1 MPTPLPSSFASAAA
15 GNAHDSSRRGDGTAG
30 GEWSRSRM
38 NGATQTFRRPSVAI
52 NPSHSRDT
60 SQPASATTP
69 TAGAYSQQMPSNYP
83 SSALRNGAGS
93 DTRYSK
99 EQLLNLYKAQRE
111 SGALNKNVADHFAAD
126 WNPRAD
132 TSPVNGAWGRR
143 EDSKDN
149 PSGPEVCWDHG
160 GQMEPLG
167 LVDMTDDEKELFTL
181 SVNSPLKP
189 PPTNASKENA
199 ATGTGGRKSSISY
212 TQGHMNN
219 YNTASPSSARPGP
232 RRRETGDS
240 TGNPMSPT
248 AGGTRFFRDE
258 PNTATPPPSL
268 LRRKTDFRDNSS
280 TSRWEEKEKESANRE
295 GGSEVASPFGS
306 LKRSST
312 NPLNVAPGGG
322 NSPWGPSASHSASFS
337 PMGAF
342 GAFSLGTNTA
352 QTPTAEKKAGFGS
365 LRGESRLKGLF
376 SKDSTEDMSAS
387 IKEKTSLSSLE
398 RLAEGE
404 GDKRSQSPWGE
415 TVKTRAGRSETNPFS
430 EEMRSGSAALGGS
443 QDVSMPSQAAPDQ
456 LGFSAF
462 GMTSSIPGFR
472 ELMQSHEN
480 SRNPT
485 PSLLQGHEPT
495 SPTNTNPYQS
505 PHGERGGGVGVG
517 ADVDDVETDGSDI
530 QNTHHPGLTGLRDPA
545 SAFGSIRRVGSGMD
559 LPSIDRSQTS
569 SAAGNR
575 SFSGLGGLGGLS
587 SLGGAGGWP
596 TSGAVGTP
604 TRERSAF
611 AGGFGDPIFGSMA
624 DLQSPSLS
632 TLGGSGLFSSHPGGI
647 SGTGSLG
654 RSSKLGS
661 LFPAAMQEQMQADHP
676 ARPDLGSLEESMRQ
690 ADAQQADKA
699 GQVNA
704 PATTSTS
711 QTPVSAVGSIPPSMT
726 AEGAPPSQTP
736 GPPGGGL
743 GVPPAQQRT
752 MVMPDRMR
760 WIYRDPQGNIQGPWT
775 GLEMHDW
782 FKAGFFSPDLQIKKL
797 EDPEFEPL
805 AQLVRR
811 IGNSREPFL
820 VPQIGIPHGPEPN
833 PTGTWT
839 TNNAGTAQP
848 PFPGSFP
855 SFGTTLTAEQQN
867 ALERRKQEEQYLM
880 ARQKE
885 HLAQQQALMK
895 QMQFQGVPHGIH
907 PHQLQ
912 HHSSAHSL
920 HSQPSFGSIASPV
933 GFQPS
938 PIQGPMQQQQQQQ
951 QQQQPPVG
959 GFFDAAAPLRSGGL
973 PNVGPQMLGTDLG
986 SSQDQLPALLDR
998 LNVNRNDP
1006 FAFGSPASLTARQPD
1021 SLFHSQQVAS
1031 ILQDRA
1037 RLQQEQEQFDSTQG
1051 DSLFDQQARED
1062 RLRQFQALRGQEGDL
1077 GLPTH
1082 PAMESLEDEG
1092 ETLTSQELAAGVA
1105 ALEASQEGTE
1115 PVLTLSQQVQKAASA
1130 QREQQE
1136 QEQQQQEQQQQQ
1148 LQQEE
1153 QAQIEAAW
1161 GGAGLVK
1168 ADSAMPQPFPPPPSA
1183 SPLPAPAAQR
1193 NRQNVAE
1200 SLAANSRSQTQTPVE
1215 APTTSIAPWAKE
1227 ANELPKGPS
1236 LKEIQEAE
1244 ARNAAQKEE
1253 LAAAARRAQMLAEQE
1268 RLSQAQTQAAP
1279 GLPSTANWASAGS
1292 PATPSSAGSVWNNK
1306 GQTPSSGTAKKTL
1319 AQIQKEEEARKQ
1331 RMAAA
1336 AAAAQTA
1343 AAMTASVAPP
1353 TTSPPAPS
1361 STGKRYADL
1370 ASKAPAAVPSPV
1382 SAAATTAGVGGS
1394 AWTTVGAGGKAKAP
1408 PAAPSG
1414 PRSTSG
1420 PAPLPASPAR
1430 PKPAT
1435 VISAPR
1441 TVTVGS
1447 TPPANPNRAV
1457 EEFTKWAKLTLG
1469 KGLNSSINVDDFVQ
1483 QLLLLPAD
1491 SEIISDSV
1499 YANSQTLDG
1508 RRFAEDF
1515 IRRRKMADKG
1525 IVDPAVASALA
1536 EQSTGG
1542 WSEVAKKGSSS
1553 SNVQREEDN
1562 SSAAFKV
1569 VAPRKKGKR

>member
-1 MPTPLPSSFASAAA
+1 MALRVE
-15 GNAHDSSRRGDGTAG
+15 N
-30 GEWSRSRM
+30 
-38 NGATQTFRRPSVAI
+38 VAV
-52 NPSHSRDT
+52 NPSQNRDPN
-60 SQPASATTP
+60 QPASGTTTTP
-69 TAGAYSQQMPSNYP
+69 TVGPYTPSQMSSNYP
-83 SSALRNGAGS
+83 SNALRNGAGS
-93 DTRYSK
+93 ETRYSK
-99 EQLLNLYKAQRE
+99 EQLLELYKAQRD
-111 SGALNKNVADHFAAD
+111 SGALNKNVADYFVAD
-126 WNPRAD
+126 WNPRPD

-149 PSGPEVCWDHG
+149 PSGPEVCWDHDG
-160 GQMEPLG
+160 HMEPLG
-167 LVDMTDDEKELFTL
+167 LVDMTDDERELFTL

-189 PPTNASKENA
+189 PPTNASKDNTG
-199 ATGTGGRKSSISY
+199 TGTGGRKSSVSY
-212 TQGHMNN
+212 SQGHMNT
-219 YNTASPSSARPGP
+219 YNTSSPSSARPGP

-248 AGGTRFFRDE
+248 ASGTRFFRDE
-258 PNTATPPPSL
+258 PTASTPPPSL
-268 LRRKTDFRDNSS
+268 LRRKTDFRDTSS
-280 TSRWEEKEKESANRE
+280 TARWEEKEKEKESAGRE
-295 GGSEVASPFGS
+295 GSSDAASPFGS

-312 NPLNVAPGGG
+312 NPLNVASGSTS
-322 NSPWGPSASHSASFS
+322 SPWASASHSASFS

-342 GAFSLGTNTA
+342 GAFSLVSNAA
-352 QTPTAEKKAGFGS
+352 QTPTTEKKAGFGS

-376 SKDSTEDMSAS
+376 SKDSSEDMSAS

-404 GDKRSQSPWGE
+404 GEKRSQSPWAE

-430 EEMRSGSAALGGS
+430 EEIRSGSAALGGS
-443 QDVSMPSQAAPDQ
+443 QEVSTPSQGDQ

-462 GMTSSIPGFR
+462 GMTSNIPGFR

-485 PSLLQGHEPT
+485 PSLLHGHEPT

-505 PHGERGGGVGVG
+505 PHGERG
-517 ADVDDVETDGSDI
+517 DVDDVETDGSDI
-530 QNTHHPGLTGLRDPA
+530 QNTHHPGLTGLRDPS

-575 SFSGLGGLGGLS
+575 SFSSLGGLGGLP

-596 TSGAVGTP
+596 SSGAVGTP

-611 AGGFGDPIFGSMA
+611 TGGFGDPIFGSVA

-632 TLGGSGLFSSHPGGI
+632 TTLGGGGLFGAPAAHAGI

-661 LFPAAMQEQMQADHP
+661 LFPPAMQEQMQGDQ
-676 ARPDLGSLEESMRQ
+676 ARPDLGTLDENTQSAGEAISSHPRALPDALTRE
-690 ADAQQADKA
+690 ADAAADSQPADKA
-699 GQVNA
+699 V
-704 PATTSTS
+704 PANNPPASMPTS
-711 QTPVSAVGSIPPSMT
+711 QTPVSAVGSVPTSLAADVPPL
-726 AEGAPPSQTP
+726 SQTP
-736 GPPGGGL
+736 GL
-743 GVPPAQQRT
+743 ANVVPPAQQRT

-820 VPQIGIPHGPEPN
+820 VPQIGIPHGPDPSPGHWTAN
-833 PTGTWT
+833 TTGG
-839 TNNAGTAQP
+839 AAQP

-938 PIQGPMQQQQQQQ
+938 PIQGPT
-951 QQQQPPVG
+951 QQQQPPSQPQSVVGG
-959 GFFDAAAPLRSGGL
+959 GFFDAAAAMRPSGL
-973 PNVGPQMLGTDLG
+973 PPVGPPMLGTDLVNN
-986 SSQDQLPALLDR
+986 QDQLPALLDR
-998 LNVNRNDP
+998 LNVSRSDP
-1006 FAFGSPASLTARQPD
+1006 FAFGSPASFATRQPD
-1021 SLFHSQQVAS
+1021 PLFHPQQVAS
-1031 ILQDRA
+1031 MLQDRA
-1037 RLQQEQEQFDSTQG
+1037 RLQQEQEQFDSMQG
-1051 DSLFDQQARED
+1051 DSLFDQQAREE
-1062 RLRQFQALRGQEGDL
+1062 RLHQFHALRVQDGELGL

-1082 PAMESLEDEG
+1082 PTGSSLEETG
-1092 ETLTSQELAAGVA
+1092 EPLTSLELATG
-1105 ALEASQEGTE
+1105 ALEAGAIEHE
-1115 PVLTLSQQVQKAASA
+1115 PTLSLSEQVKAASA

-1136 QEQQQQEQQQQQ
+1136 QEQQQEQQEQ
-1148 LQQEE
+1148 ESAPE
-1153 QAQIEAAW
+1153 SVW
-1161 GGAGLVK
+1161 GVK
-1168 ADSAMPQPFPPPPSA
+1168 GDSAMPQPFPPPPSA

-1200 SLAANSRSQTQTPVE
+1200 SLAAHSRSQTQTPVD

-1227 ANELPKGPS
+1227 AHELPKGPS

-1253 LAAAARRAQMLAEQE
+1253 LAAAARRAQLLAEQE
-1268 RLSQAQTQAAP
+1268 RLSQAQTQTQAP

-1292 PATPSSAGSVWNNK
+1292 PATPTSTGSVWNSQK
-1306 GQTPSSGTAKKTL
+1306 GTTPSAAPAKKTL

-1331 RMAAA
+1331 RLAAA
-1336 AAAAQTA
+1336 TA
-1343 AAMTASVAPP
+1343 ATAAVVQSAP
-1353 TTSPPAPS
+1353 TSSSAVTPPAPS

-1370 ASKAPAAVPSPV
+1370 AGKAPTAPSPV
-1382 SAAATTAGVGGS
+1382 SAG
-1394 AWTTVGAGGKAKAP
+1394 AWTTVGAGGKPKPP

-1414 PRSTSG
+1414 PRSSMALT
-1420 PAPLPASPAR
+1420 ASSPVR
-1430 PKPAT
+1430 PKAT
-1435 VISAPR
+1435 TTAAMMVSS
-1441 TVTVGS
+1441 TGS
-1447 TPPANPNRAV
+1447 MSSTAGSSGGGSNAQRAM
-1457 EEFTKWAKLTLG
+1457 EEFTRWAKVSLG
-1469 KGLNSSINVDDFVQ
+1469 KGLDSSINVEDFVQ
-1483 QLLLLPAD
+1483 QLLQLPAET
-1491 SEIISDSV
+1491 EIISDSV

-1508 RRFAEDF
+1508 RRFAEEF
-1515 IRRRKMADKG
+1515 IRRRQQADKG
-1525 IVDPAVASALA
+1525 IV
-1536 EQSTGG
+1536 EGETNG
-1542 WSEVAKKGSSS
+1542 WSEVAKRGSGTS
-1553 SNVQREEDN
+1553 REEGN
-1562 SSAAFKV
+1562 SAFKV
-1569 VAPRKKGKR
+1569 VAPRKKGRR

>member
-15 GNAHDSSRRGDGTAG
+15 GNAHDSSTRRGDGPAG
-30 GEWSRSRM
+30 GEWSRTRM
-38 NGATQTFRRPSVAI
+38 NGATQTFRRPSVAT
-52 NPSHSRDT
+52 NPSHNRDA
-60 SQPASATTP
+60 SQPTSATTP
-69 TAGAYSQQMPSNYP
+69 TVGTYTPPHMSSNYP
-83 SSALRNGAGS
+83 SSALRNGAAN

-99 EQLLNLYKAQRE
+99 DQLLSLYRTQRE
-111 SGALNKNVADHFAAD
+111 SGILGKNVADYFVAD
-126 WNPRAD
+126 WNPHE
-132 TSPVNGAWGRR
+132 TSPVNGAWGKR

-160 GQMEPLG
+160 GQSEPLG
-167 LVDMTDDEKELFTL
+167 LVDLTDDEKELFTL

-189 PPTNASKENA
+189 PPTNASKENV
-199 ATGTGGRKSSISY
+199 ATGTGGRKLSIS
-212 TQGHMNN
+212 QGHMNN
-219 YNTASPSSARPGP
+219 YNTASPSAGRPGP

-248 AGGTRFFRDE
+248 TSGSRFFRDE
-258 PNTATPPPSL
+258 TNTSTPPPSL
-268 LRRKTDFRDNSS
+268 LRRKTDFRDASS
-280 TSRWEEKEKESANRE
+280 AARWEEKEKENVARDV
-295 GGSEVASPFGS
+295 GAEVASPFGS

-312 NPLNVAPGGG
+312 NPLNVAPGAS
-322 NSPWGPSASHSASFS
+322 NSPWGSASQNASFS

-342 GAFSLGTNTA
+342 GAFSLGAAT
-352 QTPTAEKKAGFGS
+352 TPTTEKKAGFGS

-376 SKDSTEDMSAS
+376 SKDSSEDISAA
-387 IKEKTSLSSLE
+387 IKEKPSLSSLE
-398 RLAEGE
+398 RLGEAEGE
-404 GDKRSQSPWGE
+404 KRAQSPWGE
-415 TVKTRAGRSETNPFS
+415 PVKTRTGRSETNPFS
-430 EEMRSGSAALGGS
+430 EEPRSGSAALGGS
-443 QDVSMPSQAAPDQ
+443 QEISTPSQAADQ
-456 LGFSAF
+456 LGFAAF

-505 PHGERGGGVGVG
+505 PHGDRSGGGGG
-517 ADVDDVETDGSDI
+517 GGGGGDDDVDTDGSDI
-530 QNTHHPGLTGLRDPA
+530 QNTTHPGISGLRDTS

-575 SFSGLGGLGGLS
+575 SFSSLGGLGGLS
-587 SLGGAGGWP
+587 SLGGAAGWP
-596 TSGAVGTP
+596 SSAAVGTP

-611 AGGFGDPIFGSMA
+611 AGGFGDPIFGTMG

-632 TLGGSGLFSSHPGGI
+632 TLGGSGLFSPHAGI

-661 LFPAAMQEQMQADHP
+661 LFPAAMQEQMQGEP
-676 ARPDLGSLEESMRQ
+676 GRPDLGTLDDGSRQ
-690 ADAQQADKA
+690 PDPQQTDKP
-699 GQVNA
+699 GQTSQ
-704 PATTSTS
+704 PPTTSAS
-711 QTPVSAVGSIPPSMT
+711 PDPVSAVGSISTSM
-726 AEGAPPSQTP
+726 APDVPPPSQTP
-736 GPPGGGL
+736 GQVGAGS
-743 GVPPAQQRT
+743 VPPAQQRT

-820 VPQIGIPHGPEPN
+820 VPQIGIPHGPDPS
-833 PTGTWT
+833 PGPWTGNTS
-839 TNNAGTAQP
+839 GTAQP

-895 QMQFQGVPHGIH
+895 QMQFQGVPHTMH

-920 HSQPSFGSIASPV
+920 HSQPSFGSIASPI

-938 PIQGPMQQQQQQQ
+938 PIQAPMQQPQS
-951 QQQQPPVG
+951 VA
-959 GFFDAAAPLRSGGL
+959 GFFDAAAPVRNPLQ
-973 PNVGPQMLGTDLG
+973 NVGPQVLGTDLVN
-986 SSQDQLPALLDR
+986 SQDQLPALLDR
-998 LNVNRNDP
+998 LNVSRPDP
-1006 FAFGSPASLTARQPD
+1006 FAFGTPSSFAARQPD
-1021 SLFHSQQVAS
+1021 SLFHQQQVAS
-1031 ILQDRA
+1031 MLQDRA
-1037 RLQQEQEQFDSTQG
+1037 RLQQEQEQFDSAQG
-1051 DSLFDQQARED
+1051 DSLFDQQAREE
-1062 RLRQFQALRGQEGDL
+1062 RLRQFHALRAQEGEL
-1077 GLPTH
+1077 GLRTAEGLPTH
-1082 PAMESLEDEG
+1082 PATAIQPEEPEEDED
-1092 ETLTSQELAAGVA
+1092 EDEEEQPT
-1105 ALEASQEGTE
+1105 
-1115 PVLTLSQQVQKAASA
+1115 LTLSQQVQKAASA
-1130 QREQQE
+1130 QRKQQEEQEQQE
-1136 QEQQQQEQQQQQ
+1136 QLQREQIEQQSPEPT
-1148 LQQEE
+1148 
-1153 QAQIEAAW
+1153 EAPW
-1161 GGAGLVK
+1161 SIKG
-1168 ADSAMPQPFPPPPSA
+1168 DSAMPQPFPPPPSA

-1227 ANELPKGPS
+1227 ANEMPKGPS

-1244 ARNAAQKEE
+1244 ARSAAQKEE
-1253 LAAAARRAQMLAEQE
+1253 LAAAARRAQLLAEQE
-1268 RLSQAQTQAAP
+1268 RLSQVQAQAP

-1292 PATPSSAGSVWNNK
+1292 PATPTSSGSVWNSK
-1306 GQTPSSGTAKKTL
+1306 GQAAPSGTAKKTL

-1331 RMAAA
+1331 RLAAAAA
-1336 AAAAQTA
+1336 AAAAQNA
-1343 AAMTASVAPP
+1343 AA
-1353 TTSPPAPS
+1353 SPPAAPS

-1370 ASKAPAAVPSPV
+1370 ASKAPAASPV
-1382 SAAATTAGVGGS
+1382 SASASASG
-1394 AWTTVGAGGKAKAP
+1394 AWTTVGAGGKPKP
-1408 PAAPSG
+1408 PPVAPSG
-1414 PRSTSG
+1414 PRSTSSVT
-1420 PAPLPASPAR
+1420 PVAVSPVK

-1435 VISAPR
+1435 VATPR
-1441 TVTVGS
+1441 TVAVA

-1457 EEFTKWAKLTLG
+1457 EEFTKWAKLALG
-1469 KGLNSSINVDDFVQ
+1469 KGLNSNINVDDFVQ
-1483 QLLLLPAD
+1483 QLLFLPAEA
-1491 SEIISDSV
+1491 EIISDSV

-1508 RRFAEDF
+1508 RRFAEEF
-1515 IRRRKMADKG
+1515 IRRRKLADKG
-1525 IVDPAVASALA
+1525 IVDPVSASAFA
-1536 EQSTGG
+1536 EKNAGG
-1542 WSEVAKKGSSS
+1542 WSEVAKKGSS
-1553 SNVQREEDN
+1553 NAHREEDN
-1562 SSAAFKV
+1562 SNTAFKV

>member
-15 GNAHDSSRRGDGTAG
+15 GNTHDSSNRRGDGSAG
-30 GEWSRSRM
+30 GEWSRTRM
-38 NGATQTFRRPSVAI
+38 NGATQTFRRPSVAT
-52 NPSHSRDT
+52 NPSHNRDA
-60 SQPASATTP
+60 SQPTSATTP
-69 TAGAYSQQMPSNYP
+69 TVGTYTPPHMSSTYQ
-83 SSALRNGAGS
+83 SSALRNGAAT

-99 EQLLNLYKAQRE
+99 DQLLSLYKTQRE
-111 SGALNKNVADHFAAD
+111 SGVLGKNVADYFVAD
-126 WNPRAD
+126 WNPHE
-132 TSPVNGAWGRR
+132 TSPVNGAWGKR

-160 GQMEPLG
+160 GQVEPLG

-199 ATGTGGRKSSISY
+199 GAGTGGRKLSIS
-212 TQGHMNN
+212 QGHMNN
-219 YNTASPSSARPGP
+219 YNTASPSAGRPGP

-248 AGGTRFFRDE
+248 TGGSRFFRDE
-258 PNTATPPPSL
+258 PNTSTPPPSL
-268 LRRKTDFRDNSS
+268 LRRKTDFRDTSS
-280 TSRWEEKEKESANRE
+280 AARWEEKEKENVARDANAE
-295 GGSEVASPFGS
+295 TASPFGS

-312 NPLNVAPGGG
+312 NPLSAAPGAS
-322 NSPWGPSASHSASFS
+322 NSPWGSASQNANFS

-342 GAFSLGTNTA
+342 GAFSLGTAT
-352 QTPTAEKKAGFGS
+352 TPTTEKKAGFGS

-376 SKDSTEDMSAS
+376 SKDSSEDISAT
-387 IKEKTSLSSLE
+387 IKEKSSLSSLE
-398 RLAEGE
+398 RLGETEGE
-404 GDKRSQSPWGE
+404 KRAQSPWGE
-415 TVKTRAGRSETNPFS
+415 PVKTRTGRSETNPFS
-430 EEMRSGSAALGGS
+430 EEPRSGSAALGGS
-443 QDVSMPSQAAPDQ
+443 QEISTPSQPADQ

-505 PHGERGGGVGVG
+505 PHGDRGG
-517 ADVDDVETDGSDI
+517 DDDVETDGSDI
-530 QNTHHPGLTGLRDPA
+530 QNTTHPGITGLRDTS
-545 SAFGSIRRVGSGMD
+545 SAFGSIRRVGSGID

-575 SFSGLGGLGGLS
+575 SFSSLGGLGGLS
-587 SLGGAGGWP
+587 SLGGPAGWP
-596 TSGAVGTP
+596 TSAAVGTP

-611 AGGFGDPIFGSMA
+611 AGGFGDPIFGTMG

-632 TLGGSGLFSSHPGGI
+632 TLGGSGLFSPHAGI

-661 LFPAAMQEQMQADHP
+661 LFPAAMQEQMQGDQGRSDLAALDEA
-676 ARPDLGSLEESMRQ
+676 ARQPGKNIDEPEYEQVLTYQ
-690 ADAQQADKA
+690 VDAQQDKP
-699 GQVNA
+699 GQTSQ
-704 PATTSTS
+704 PATTSAS
-711 QTPVSAVGSIPPSMT
+711 QTPVSAVGSIPTSM
-726 AEGAPPSQTP
+726 APDAPPASQTP
-736 GPPGGGL
+736 GQAGAAGS
-743 GVPPAQQRT
+743 VPPAQQRT

-820 VPQIGIPHGPEPN
+820 VPQIGIPHGPDPS
-833 PTGTWT
+833 PGPWTGNT
-839 TNNAGTAQP
+839 TGTAQP

-895 QMQFQGVPHGIH
+895 QMQFQGVPHTMH

-920 HSQPSFGSIASPV
+920 HSQPSFGSIASPI

-938 PIQGPMQQQQQQQ
+938 PIQAPMQQPQS
-951 QQQQPPVG
+951 VA
-959 GFFDAAAPLRSGGL
+959 GFFDAAGPVRANPL
-973 PNVGPQMLGTDLG
+973 PNVGPQMLGTELG
-986 SSQDQLPALLDR
+986 TPQDQLPALLDR
-998 LNVNRNDP
+998 LNVNRPDP
-1006 FAFGSPASLTARQPD
+1006 FAFGTPGSFAARQPD
-1021 SLFHSQQVAS
+1021 SLFHQQQVAS
-1031 ILQDRA
+1031 MLQDRA
-1037 RLQQEQEQFDSTQG
+1037 RLQQEQEQFDSAQG
-1051 DSLFDQQARED
+1051 DNLFDQQAREE
-1062 RLRQFQALRGQEGDL
+1062 RLRQFHALRAQEGEL
-1077 GLPTH
+1077 GLRTAEGLPTH
-1082 PAMESLEDEG
+1082 PATVPQPS
-1092 ETLTSQELAAGVA
+1092 ETEEV
-1105 ALEASQEGTE
+1105 E
-1115 PVLTLSQQVQKAASA
+1115 PVAEAEEPALTLSQQVQKAASA
-1130 QREQQE
+1130 QRKQQEQQE
-1136 QEQQQQEQQQQQ
+1136 QQEQLQREQQEQQTSD
-1148 LQQEE
+1148 
-1153 QAQIEAAW
+1153 AGEAAW
-1161 GGAGLVK
+1161 AAKG
-1168 ADSAMPQPFPPPPSA
+1168 DSAMPQPFPPPPSA

-1215 APTTSIAPWAKE
+1215 APTTSVAPWAKE

-1244 ARNAAQKEE
+1244 ARSAAQKEE
-1253 LAAAARRAQMLAEQE
+1253 LAAAARRAQLLAEQE
-1268 RLSQAQTQAAP
+1268 RLSQVQAQAP

-1292 PATPSSAGSVWNNK
+1292 PATPTSSGSVWNNK
-1306 GQTPSSGTAKKTL
+1306 GQAAPAGAAKKTL

-1331 RMAAA
+1331 RLAAA
-1336 AAAAQTA
+1336 AAAAQSA
-1343 AAMTASVAPP
+1343 AASPP
-1353 TTSPPAPS
+1353 TAPS

-1370 ASKAPAAVPSPV
+1370 ASKAPAASPV
-1382 SAAATTAGVGGS
+1382 PASASASASASG
-1394 AWTTVGAGGKAKAP
+1394 AWTTVGAGGKPKAP

-1414 PRSTSG
+1414 PRSTSSAT
-1420 PAPLPASPAR
+1420 PVAVSPVK

-1435 VISAPR
+1435 VATPR
-1441 TVTVGS
+1441 TVSVA

-1457 EEFTKWAKLTLG
+1457 EEFTKWAKLALG
-1469 KGLNSSINVDDFVQ
+1469 KGLNSNINVDDFVQ
-1483 QLLLLPAD
+1483 QLLFLPAEA
-1491 SEIISDSV
+1491 EIISDSV

-1508 RRFAEDF
+1508 RRFAEEF
-1515 IRRRKMADKG
+1515 IRRRKLADKG
-1525 IVDPAVASALA
+1525 IVDPVSASAFA
-1536 EQSTGG
+1536 EKNAGG
-1542 WSEVAKKGSSS
+1542 WSEVAKKGSS
-1553 SNVQREEDN
+1553 NAHREEDN
-1562 SSAAFKV
+1562 GSAAFKV